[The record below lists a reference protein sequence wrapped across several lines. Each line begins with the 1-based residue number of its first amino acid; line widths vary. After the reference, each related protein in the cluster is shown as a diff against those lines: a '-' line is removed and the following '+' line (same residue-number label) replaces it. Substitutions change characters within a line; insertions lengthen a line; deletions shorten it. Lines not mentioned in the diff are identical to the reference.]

1 MVGTRD
7 GCSGRE
13 RGIEGLEERGLFHG
27 GGLFSLGLFMRR
39 GVGPHHRTWCGGCG
53 VRGDVGWGS
62 FARGGEVE
70 LDWGSWVG

>member
-39 GVGPHHRTWCGGCG
+39 GLVRIIGHGVVVVG
-53 VRGDVGWGS
+53 
-62 FARGGEVE
+62 
-70 LDWGSWVG
+70 